1 MKQRGRHT
9 TATMKRGAIVAIVAR
24 IVALVWLVPALM
36 VNVDWSGNT
45 PLSWNLAAAGSILC
59 AALFIEGAR
68 LARSWTLSPTF
79 LVAAIFLVLVNV
91 QVAFEHAA
99 HRSDDRS
106 DHRKSAI
113 IAAKKASSQ
122 RSQWSQGRTE
132 AAIIAGERSPGSYE
146 ADIQA
151 KILRDA
157 RRWQATHE
165 CDPLHTT
172 AKDSMAFCAAIKE
185 LRSKK
190 EAAERRDELDAK
202 IADLDAKTDGAEVVT
217 SVDPFSD
224 GFASFM
230 MMFGVKLSDDVKHA
244 ISVNKDV
251 MRSVALELIAALGP
265 SAWLL
270 MVNALASGQPQAPA
284 PAPAAGRPA
293 GPATRPERQS
303 EPKPAASVAG
313 PPMDPPPVPV
323 EDPFHAF
330 VAEKLEDANGVTTK
344 ANTPWAAWQD
354 WCRENGHP
362 IGSQKAF
369 GSKMKTRFAHD
380 QNNNRPV
387 YLNVRVKPAT
397 PALRVV
403 ASN

>member
-1 MKQRGRHT
+1 MRPRGRHT
-9 TATMKRGAIVAIVAR
+9 TATMKAGAIVAIVAR
-24 IVALVWLVPALM
+24 IVALAWLVPALM
-36 VNVDWSGNT
+36 VNVDWSGET

-79 LVAAIFLVLVNV
+79 LVAALFLVLVNV
-91 QVAFEHAA
+91 QVAFEHAT

-113 IAAKKASSQ
+113 IAAEKASSQ
-122 RSQWSQGRTE
+122 RSQWSQSRTE
-132 AAIIAGERSPGSYE
+132 AAMVAGERTPDSYE

-151 KILRDA
+151 RILRDA
-157 RRWQATHE
+157 KRWQATKE

-172 AKDSMAFCAAIKE
+172 AGASMTFCSEVAE

-190 EAAERRDELDAK
+190 AAAEKRDELDAK
-202 IADLDAKTDGAEVVT
+202 IAELDAKTEGAEIVT
-217 SVDPFSD
+217 SADPFAD

-251 MRSVALELIAALGP
+251 MRAVALELIAALGP

-270 MVNALASGQPQAPA
+270 MVNGLVSGQSPAPA

-293 GPATRPERQS
+293 GPAARPERQP
-303 EPKPAASVAG
+303 EPKPTASAAG
-313 PPMDPPPVPV
+313 PPVAPPPVPV

-330 VAEKLEDANGVTTK
+330 VAERLEDANGITTK
-344 ANTPWAAWQD
+344 ANVPWAAWQE
-354 WCRENGHP
+354 WCRENGHE
-362 IGSQKAF
+362 IGSQKTF
-369 GSKMKTRFAHD
+369 GGKMKTRFAHD

-387 YLNVRVKPAT
+387 YLNVRVKPAA